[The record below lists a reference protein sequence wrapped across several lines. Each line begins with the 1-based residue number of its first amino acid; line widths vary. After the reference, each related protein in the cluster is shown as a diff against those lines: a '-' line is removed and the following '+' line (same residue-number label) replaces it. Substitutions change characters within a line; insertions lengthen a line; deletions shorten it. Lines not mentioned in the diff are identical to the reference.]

1 MLIIRTA
8 PAKDLKSRSLLL
20 SPVVL
25 IALQQQLSKLGSYFS
40 ISTIFFTIYAYVLD
54 KSTIDKK
61 IFMILS
67 NNIKSTNSNTNI

>member
-1 MLIIRTA
+1 MLIIRTT
-8 PAKDLKSRSLLL
+8 PAKDLKSWSLLL
-20 SPVVL
+20 SHVVL

-40 ISTIFFTIYAYVLD
+40 ISTIIFTIYAYVLD